1 MFSGVRKL
9 GESQDM
15 ADDIIQDQDEGGDV
29 DFVSVNYLSPD
40 GGYPPQRISNYDE
53 QLIQHQTLN
62 GMGMSRMAAP
72 FLRNTFVTRAFDVNA
87 RTRTGAPRGG
97 AVALTPQMAP
107 QSAARHQPTPMT
119 WMDRGRLRLMRR

>member
-15 ADDIIQDQDEGGDV
+15 ADDIVQDYDEGGDI
-29 DFVSVNYLSPD
+29 DFISVNYLSPD

-62 GMGMSRMAAP
+62 GNLGVSRMAAP
-72 FLRNTFVTRAFDVNA
+72 FTRMGFLMKNASVVA
-87 RTRTGAPRGG
+87 RTTTGGPRG
-97 AVALTPQMAP
+97 
-107 QSAARHQPTPMT
+107 SAAVMTPRHVPAVSPNRTPA
-119 WMDRGRLRLMRR
+119 WMDRVGFRLMRR